1 MITIAGGL
9 RPGLGSS
16 TDVQKLIAKYGLA
29 AHLAILAVAPLF
41 LFPFCTTGTV
51 AWALIWLT
59 LPTAL
64 WAVLEPSL
72 RGGEHLHDA
81 RRRVVKAVFR
91 DPLFWASLVLVVFTG
106 FRALN
111 GGISLSYNAEESV
124 WRVSSPVFPILP
136 GVVGSAGDLSFA
148 VALAC
153 VVLLQACR
161 HALGRSARMAFLLVA
176 SFLSGLA
183 ALIAL
188 VALHEGAAGARAL
201 LPSGCGTGLS
211 FIALA
216 FGLHLIGGIVALIA
230 ISEHRWR
237 SSFFLLL
244 LAIGGNAAGLFAFA
258 PAYLSASFALAG
270 VLILAYALAFSFWAF
285 SSSDGFKLMVIGGI
299 ALTFGGLLVVAL
311 LPKAV
316 MDERLVAFTNL
327 AFFPGRFWE
336 IRGVLSAVAF
346 KSWVSHIWIGTGI
359 DSFPLDFRFAAQ
371 DADWAVLPRG
381 ATAVANGWWHLLVE
395 RGLVGTVFF
404 ILPFGF
410 LLFTYVR
417 RLAGG
422 VRAHALPHPACL
434 IAPVALALFVA
445 TGFVD
450 CSPLRIEALMAE
462 CAYLAVSAAAF
473 PRKRGG

>member
-1 MITIAGGL
+1 MITTVSGRQSA
-9 RPGLGSS
+9 RPCR
-16 TDVQKLIAKYGLA
+16 TDVQKLVAKYGLA

-41 LFPFCTTGTV
+41 LFPFCAAGTV

-64 WAVLEPSL
+64 WTVLEPSL

-111 GGISLSYNAEESV
+111 GGISLSYNAETSV
-124 WRVSSPVFPILP
+124 WHVSSPVFPILP

-161 HALGRSARMAFLLVA
+161 HSLGRSARMAFLLLA

-188 VALHEGAAGARAL
+188 VALHEGAAGALAF
-201 LPSGCGTGLS
+201 LPSDGGTARS

-216 FGLHLIGGIVALIA
+216 FGLQLIGGLVALIA
-230 ISEHRWR
+230 LPEYRWR
-237 SSFFLLL
+237 FSFFLLL
-244 LAIGGNAAGLFAFA
+244 PAIGGNAAGLFAFA
-258 PAYLSASFALAG
+258 PPYLSAAFAAAG
-270 VLILAYALAFSFWAF
+270 VLTLAFVLIFSFLAF
-285 SSSDGFKLMVIGGI
+285 SSSDGLKLMVIGGI
-299 ALTFGGLLVVAL
+299 ALALGGLLSAAI

-316 MDERLVAFTNL
+316 MDERLTAFTGL
-327 AFFPGRFWE
+327 AFFPERFWE
-336 IRGVLSAVAF
+336 IRGVLSAVAA
-346 KSWVSHIWIGTGI
+346 KSWFSHIWIGTGI

-371 DADWAVLPRG
+371 DADWVALPRG
-381 ATAVANGWWHLLVE
+381 ATAVANGWWLLLAE

-404 ILPFGF
+404 VLPFGF
-410 LLFTYVR
+410 LLFTYGR
-417 RLAGG
+417 RLAEG
-422 VRAHALPHPACL
+422 VRARALPHPACL
-434 IAPVALALFVA
+434 IAPVALVLFVM

-450 CSPLRIEALMAE
+450 CSPLRAEALMAM

-473 PRKRGG
+473 PRVRGD